1 MFSEIRVR
9 HFRYDLKKIN
19 NTEDMPISQDR
30 YGDAL
35 FLNELRRDTA

>member
-30 YGDAL
+30 NRDDL
-35 FLNELRRDTA
+35 LLNELRRDTA